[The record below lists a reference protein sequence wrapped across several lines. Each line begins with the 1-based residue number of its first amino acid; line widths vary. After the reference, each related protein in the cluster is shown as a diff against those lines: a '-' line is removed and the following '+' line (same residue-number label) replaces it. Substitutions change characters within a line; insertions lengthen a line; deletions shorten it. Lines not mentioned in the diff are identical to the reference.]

1 MMAIYKSTVL
11 DHKGNRLVFKCG
23 QQPFLEASILIY
35 IHEDGCS
42 CPISALFSLPIFC
55 QVLLYD
61 ETRRFLE
68 SRFLKMDEIIKSGE
82 SIAFDGHLVDIGE
95 LNKDDKLPMDFKVEG
110 RISKMV
116 GKTEGAGGKI
126 HLHGQL
132 PVGMP
137 SLPICFRLSFWSS
150 IFFSFCHLS
159 QGLTC
164 FPGHTRTK
172 FTQP

>member
-1 MMAIYKSTVL
+1 
-11 DHKGNRLVFKCG
+11 
-23 QQPFLEASILIY
+23 
-35 IHEDGCS
+35 
-42 CPISALFSLPIFC
+42 
-55 QVLLYD
+55 
-61 ETRRFLE
+61 
-68 SRFLKMDEIIKSGE
+68 MDEIIKSGE

-95 LNKDDKLPMDFKVEG
+95 LNKDDKLPMESKVEG

-116 GKTEGAGGKI
+116 SKTEGAGGQI
-126 HLHGQL
+126 HLHGQS

-164 FPGHTRTK
+164 FPGHIRTK
-172 FTQP
+172 FTAMKMSCRYLLFFLQLRFVEDNIVVSHLDIRSINCLFFTYHEQCIFCQ